1 MIIVLSVA
9 GIGVLL
15 AGLVAIGFGIEV
27 KEFSLGNTLI
37 LAGVIAACSGL
48 IMLSLAMLVR
58 ELRAIAWRFGTAD
71 QPVAQPAVQP
81 VAARGRGERPP
92 SVFADPPPAEEPAV
106 GGPLFLRDQPA
117 LEAAAAAPPWQEE
130 VPRDRVRS
138 RGAMPPAP
146 AAEPVQEPKPRRD
159 LMFSSLSRKERAGA
173 RVPDPVATD
182 MDLATPAA
190 PMSAPLPPPETGPP
204 TTFEDAWPPLEP
216 LRSDTYRRSARRA
229 STFSAGASAATDDR
243 PQVTI
248 LKSGVVD
255 GMAYSLYSDGS
266 IEAQMP
272 EGMMRF
278 GSIGELRAHLDQ
290 RS

>member
-37 LAGVIAACSGL
+37 LAGVVAACSGL
-48 IMLSLAMLVR
+48 IMLSLAVLVR
-58 ELRAIAWRFGTAD
+58 ELRAIVWRFGTTD
-71 QPVAQPAVQP
+71 QP

-92 SVFADPPPAEEPAV
+92 SVFADPGPGDEPAAV
-106 GGPLFLRDQPA
+106 GPLFLRDQPA
-117 LEAAAAAPPWQEE
+117 LEAAAAAPTWQED
-130 VPRDRVRS
+130 VPRDRARP
-138 RGAMPPAP
+138 RGAVPPAP
-146 AAEPVQEPKPRRD
+146 AAESVPEPKPRRD
-159 LMFSSLSRKERAGA
+159 LMFSSSSRKERAGA

-182 MDLATPAA
+182 LDLALPAA
-190 PMSAPLPPPETGPP
+190 PMSTPLPPPETGPP
-204 TTFEDAWPPLEP
+204 TPFEDAWPPPDP
-216 LRSDTYRRSARRA
+216 LRSDPYRRSVRRA
-229 STFSAGASAATDDR
+229 STLNSGASAAADDR

>member
-9 GIGVLL
+9 GAGVLL

-37 LAGVIAACSGL
+37 LAGVVAACSGL
-48 IMLSLAMLVR
+48 IMLSLAVLVR
-58 ELRAIAWRFGTAD
+58 ELRAIVWRFGS
-71 QPVAQPAVQP
+71 VEQPAV
-81 VAARGRGERPP
+81 VRGRGERPSP
-92 SVFADPPPAEEPAV
+92 VLPDPGLAEEPAST
-106 GGPLFLRDQPA
+106 GPLFLRDQPA
-117 LEAAAAAPPWQEE
+117 LEVAAAAPPWQEE
-130 VPRDRVRS
+130 VARDRTRQRV
-138 RGAMPPAP
+138 AMPPAP
-146 AAEPVQEPKPRRD
+146 APEPVPEAKPRRD
-159 LMFSSLSRKERAGA
+159 QLFPPLPRKERAAA
-173 RVPDPVATD
+173 RVPDPVVTD
-182 MDLATPAA
+182 MDLALPAVSIGA
-190 PMSAPLPPPETGPP
+190 PAPPDPGPP
-204 TTFEDAWPPLEP
+204 SAFEDAWPPLEP
-216 LRSDTYRRSARRA
+216 LRSESFRRSARRSSA
-229 STFSAGASAATDDR
+229 FNAGAAAAAEER

-290 RS
+290 RL

>member
-9 GIGVLL
+9 GTVVLL

-37 LAGVIAACSGL
+37 LAGVVAACSGL

-58 ELRAIAWRFGTAD
+58 ELRAIVWRFGAAD
-71 QPVAQPAVQP
+71 QQPVAPRA
-81 VAARGRGERPP
+81 RGERPA
-92 SVFADPPPAEEPAV
+92 SVYAEPAVAEEPAG

-117 LEAAAAAPPWQEE
+117 LEAAPAGQPWREE
-130 VPRDRVRS
+130 VSRERARP
-138 RGAMPPAP
+138 RGALPPLP
-146 AAEPVQEPKPRRD
+146 AAEPPPEAKPRRD
-159 LMFSSLSRKERAGA
+159 LLFPSASRKERAA
-173 RVPDPVATD
+173 RVPDPVVSD
-182 MDLATPAA
+182 MDLVMPPA
-190 PMSAPLPPPETGPP
+190 PLNVTLPPPEAGPS
-204 TTFEDAWPPLEP
+204 TAFEDAWPPSEP
-216 LRSDTYRRSARRA
+216 LRSEPYRRSARRP
-229 STFSAGASAATDDR
+229 STFNTGAAAATDDR

-290 RS
+290 RM

>member
-15 AGLVAIGFGIEV
+15 AGLVSIGFGIEV

-37 LAGVIAACSGL
+37 LAGVVAACSGL
-48 IMLSLAMLVR
+48 IMLSLAVLVR
-58 ELRAIAWRFGTAD
+58 ELRAIVWRFDTAD
-71 QPVAQPAVQP
+71 QPVA
-81 VAARGRGERPP
+81 ARGGGERPP
-92 SVFADPPPAEEPAV
+92 SVFADPGPGEEPAA

-117 LEAAAAAPPWQEE
+117 LEAAATPWPEE
-130 VPRDRVRS
+130 VSRDRVRP

-146 AAEPVQEPKPRRD
+146 AAESVPEPKPRRD

-182 MDLATPAA
+182 MDLAMPAA
-190 PMSAPLPPPETGPP
+190 PMGAPLPPPETGPP
-204 TTFEDAWPPLEP
+204 TTFEDAWPPPEP
-216 LRSDTYRRSARRA
+216 LRSDPYRRGARRPSA
-229 STFSAGASAATDDR
+229 FNAGASAATDDR

-290 RS
+290 RA

>member
-37 LAGVIAACSGL
+37 LAGVVAACSGL
-48 IMLSLAMLVR
+48 IMLSLAVLVR
-58 ELRAIAWRFGTAD
+58 ELRAIVWRFGTAD
-71 QPVAQPAVQP
+71 QPA
-81 VAARGRGERPP
+81 AARGGGERPP
-92 SVFADPPPAEEPAV
+92 SVFADPEPDEEPAA

-117 LEAAAAAPPWQEE
+117 LEAGPAAPSWQEE
-130 VPRDRVRS
+130 VPRDRVRP

-146 AAEPVQEPKPRRD
+146 AAESAPEPKPRRD
-159 LMFSSLSRKERAGA
+159 LMFSSLSRKERIGGRA
-173 RVPDPVATD
+173 PDPIATD
-182 MDLATPAA
+182 MDLAMPAV
-190 PMSAPLPPPETGPP
+190 PMSAPLPPPETGPL
-204 TTFEDAWPPLEP
+204 TSFEDAWPPPEP
-216 LRSDTYRRSARRA
+216 LRSDPYRRGARRA
-229 STFSAGASAATDDR
+229 PTFSAGAAAATDDR